1 MTKLGEA
8 LIEII
13 VTNVAAT
20 VQEIL
25 EMTGGGVDYS
35 FECAGNV
42 DVLREAFLCTHD
54 VCKLLL
60 IFLFIYV
67 TSSRT
72 KMITKRENWNFV
84 VPIS

>member
-1 MTKLGEA
+1 M
-8 LIEII
+8 
-13 VTNVAAT
+13 

-54 VCKLLL
+54 VSTLFFKIFFWIYQSPLGRSRQSKKERNLALLFAL
-60 IFLFIYV
+60 CIEAFHVLVAF
-67 TSSRT
+67 
-72 KMITKRENWNFV
+72 
-84 VPIS
+84 